1 MIRGLKTPISEK
13 NRMLELRNVHSY
25 YGKSH
30 ILHGVRLDLKEGEL
44 VCLLGRNGVGKSTTL
59 KSIMGLAKPKEGTI
73 VFKGQEVVGKEPYEI
88 ARLGVGYVPEDRRI
102 FKSLSVH
109 ENLVIGSKAAARDG
123 SGRAPWTAER
133 VYEHFPQL
141 KNRQNNKGAHLSGGE
156 QQMLTVA
163 RTLMGNPE
171 LILVDEPTEGLAPL
185 IVKDVLD
192 MLNTVRKSGV
202 TILMVEQNFKA
213 AVKVAD
219 RFYVM
224 GKGQIVFSG
233 DSSELMAAEE
243 IRRNYLE
250 V

>member
-1 MIRGLKTPISEK
+1 
-13 NRMLELRNVHSY
+13 MLEVRDVHSY

-30 ILHGVRLDLKEGEL
+30 ILHGVSLRLSEGEL

-59 KSIMGLAKPKEGTI
+59 KSMMGLVKAREGSIRFKE
-73 VFKGQEVVGKEPYEI
+73 QELIGKRPFEI

-102 FKSLSVH
+102 FRSLTVH
-109 ENLVIGSKAAARDG
+109 ENLSIGIKGSEDG
-123 SGRAPWTAER
+123 RKQGQGWTIEKI
-133 VYEHFPQL
+133 YDFFPLL
-141 KNRQNNKGAHLSGGE
+141 KNRQNNKGGHLSGGE

-185 IVKDVLD
+185 IVKDVLE
-192 MLNTVRKSGV
+192 MLAAVRKSGV
-202 TILMVEQNFKA
+202 TILMVEQNFKG
-213 AVKVAD
+213 AVKIAN

-224 GKGQIVFSG
+224 GKGKVVFMGSVE
-233 DSSELMAAEE
+233 ELMAAED
-243 IRRNYLE
+243 IRRDYLE